1 MLRSKKNREVNIFS
15 ASVVDLFA
23 SGLGVFLI
31 VAIIALVN
39 QKKENEAAGNLKV
52 AKQKSNMMT
61 LDSNQEVKLK
71 NNISQL
77 QKEIVELKTQMMR
90 LKENQGSFEDEIT
103 YKMKIE
109 SLKVD
114 LARANETAKNEK
126 EQLERQLEQ
135 QKMKVSELNKK
146 VEQIKNTFVN
156 DQSEQLNPIY
166 LDYKVGSRIRL
177 KNVHFYPGTER
188 PIEPYASRE
197 VADLAKFLMKNPK
210 VTIEVSGH
218 IYETKKAIEQG
229 KADDIY
235 NLSGRRAKAVCKMLE
250 GYGIAPERLQCLGY
264 GANRPIHLTNDQ
276 YSEEAQKNRR
286 VEVEILSK

>member
-39 QKKENEAAGNLKV
+39 QKKENEAVGNLKV

-61 LDSNQEVKLK
+61 LDSNQELKLK

-109 SLKVD
+109 SLKAD

-177 KNVHFYPGTER
+177 ENVHFYPGTER

-235 NLSGRRAKAVCKMLE
+235 NLSGRRAKEVCKMLE
-250 GYGIAPERLQCLGY
+250 GYGIASERLQCLGY